1 MRGRSSCLARV
12 LFYDLFDRVIKEA
25 YNVSTNTGSIKDGS
39 LASMTTSPL
48 NKTLTFNYDS
58 LKHLSKVTVPG
69 VYTKEA

>member
-1 MRGRSSCLARV
+1 M